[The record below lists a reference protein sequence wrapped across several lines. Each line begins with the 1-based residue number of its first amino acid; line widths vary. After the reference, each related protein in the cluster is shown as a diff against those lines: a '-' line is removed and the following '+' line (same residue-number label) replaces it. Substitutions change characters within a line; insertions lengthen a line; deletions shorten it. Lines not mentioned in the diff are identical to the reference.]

1 MNQHPSQNLN
11 FDIKRSIIL
20 AEYIKCWGV
29 PESRSIISIS
39 PNSIKTQHSD
49 TVDNDSVNSEKTFVE
64 LYVFPGEDMDQVTRV
79 ATIGLSS
86 CKFNNDEYSNS
97 ELLMVLPFDVVEDQL
112 ELIQHYMAKILSH
125 MMTLGRN
132 IKPEEIIPENQVAG
146 SESVPLGWPRAL
158 LFDEPRGEPNELNY
172 FHIGSQ
178 HITLSWVVPI
188 FDSEYD
194 LIKSNGIEAFDTAVN
209 DAEISLVEV
218 RRDACV

>member
-1 MNQHPSQNLN
+1 MSQHPSDNLN

-20 AEYIKCWGV
+20 AEYIKCWGI
-29 PESRSIISIS
+29 PESRNTISI
-39 PNSIKTQHSD
+39 PQNTTKIQHAD
-49 TVDNDSVNSEKTFVE
+49 AVDNKKTFVE
-64 LYVFPGEDMDQVTRV
+64 LYVFPGEDMDQVTRI

-86 CKFNNDEYSNS
+86 CKFNNDKYSNS

-112 ELIQHYMAKILSH
+112 ALIQHYMANILNYI
-125 MMTLGRN
+125 MTLGRT
-132 IKPEEIIPENQVAG
+132 IKSEEIISENQFIG

-178 HITLSWVVPI
+178 HITLSWLVPI

-194 LIKSNGIEAFDTAVN
+194 LIKSNGIEAFDIAVN
-209 DAEISLVEV
+209 EAEVSLVEV